1 MSVPRPAIAAHRGGA
16 MEAVENSRCA
26 FRYAA
31 GLGVEQVEFDVHRTA
46 DGALVVLH
54 DATLERTTTGRGP
67 VGALRLDEL
76 RSLRLRDA
84 PAETVPTLEEVLEL
98 LAPTPIGLR
107 IEIKPGP
114 GLARYAGI
122 EAQLVEALRRFGL
135 LERTVVTSFLLPV
148 LVDAAR
154 AGAPSRLWLVA
165 PLVQASLGTA
175 EALARHAR
183 EAEVGEL
190 GLHIDHLDATWVT
203 ALRTAGLE
211 VGAWAAHED
220 DQIDKAL
227 ALDLAVFT
235 TDRPKAALALRA
247 ARLASRPADR

>member
-1 MSVPRPAIAAHRGGA
+1 MSGLRPAIAAHRGGA
-16 MEAVENSRCA
+16 REAVENSLAA

-31 GLGVEQVEFDVHRTA
+31 GLAVEQVEFDVHRTA

-67 VGALRLDEL
+67 VGTLRLEEL

-98 LAPTPIGLR
+98 LAPTPLGLR

-114 GLARYAGI
+114 DFARYPGI
-122 EAQLVEALRRFGL
+122 EAQLVAALRRFGL

-154 AGAPSRLWLVA
+154 AGAPARLWLVA
-165 PLVQASLGTA
+165 PLVQASLGAPAT
-175 EALARHAR
+175 LARLAR

-190 GLHIDHLDATWVT
+190 GLHIDHLDTAWVV
-203 ALRTAGLE
+203 ALRSAGLE

-220 DQIDKAL
+220 EQIDKAL

-235 TDRPKAALALRA
+235 TDRPRAARARRA
-247 ARLASRPADR
+247 ARLAGALADR